1 MQFSQPI
8 FYCTMPASS
17 GSKGG
22 QKGWATLEQYE
33 FLKAQI
39 PTFLYLRAK
48 RQCHLNAFWIQ
59 LYNSWFKRWP
69 QPGEFTDSIEPQK
82 MVCVVTQSGPELTV
96 LPIIAPQA
104 VV

>member
-1 MQFSQPI
+1 
-8 FYCTMPASS
+8 MPALS

-22 QKGWATLEQYE
+22 QKVWATPDQCE

-39 PTFLYLRAK
+39 PTFLYLRAEGP
-48 RQCHLNAFWIQ
+48 RCLYAFWIQ
-59 LYNSWFKRWP
+59 LYDSWFERWP
-69 QPGEFTDSIEPQK
+69 QPEESTVSIGPQK
-82 MVCVVTQSGPELTV
+82 LVCVVAQSGPELTV